1 MSRERTVE
9 QVTSTLDGWTPS
21 SAAERKSIREQLER
35 VLASQRFGRSKRCAT
50 LFRFIVNHALEGD
63 VERLKER
70 TLGVEVFGRHPD
82 YDTNADPVV
91 RMTAG
96 EIRKR
101 IAQYYHEPGHDH
113 EIRIDLPS
121 GSYLPEFRLPI
132 GVAAPPVDAAKPGRK
147 LIAFTSVIIVAA
159 LAAALAFWQK
169 PWERQS
175 GVEAFWQPL
184 TSSGVPV
191 RICVGPPDRRRTDVA
206 LNASGGGGDPATP
219 EKAPTVLE
227 LLRLEVVALAD
238 ATTLSRVSALL
249 GAHGRSVRVQ
259 SVGSTTLADLQAG
272 PAVLIGAFNND
283 WTMRV
288 TSQWRFGFEAN
299 WNDNSFRIVDRSR
312 PEQKSW
318 HTDMNLPYV
327 KLTRD
332 YGLVARC
339 VNPFGE
345 RAVVVAAG
353 IGQYGTLAAGEFL
366 TDPKYMDD
374 LIARLPAGWR
384 HKNIEAVITARVVD
398 GNCGPPQV
406 IATYVW

>member
-1 MSRERTVE
+1 MSPEKTVE
-9 QVTSTLDGWTPS
+9 QFTSTLDGWTPS
-21 SAAERKSIREQLER
+21 SSAERRAVHEQLER

-50 LFRFIVNHALEGD
+50 LLRFIVNHALEGD
-63 VERLKER
+63 VEHLKER
-70 TLGVEVFGRHPD
+70 TLGVEVFGRDPD

-101 IAQYYHEPGHDH
+101 IAQYYHEPGHDQ
-113 EIRIDLPS
+113 EVRIDLPS
-121 GSYLPEFRLPI
+121 GSYLPEFRPPI
-132 GVAAPPVDAAKPGRK
+132 GVTAPPLVPPRPKRKHLTFTAA
-147 LIAFTSVIIVAA
+147 IVIAA
-159 LAAALAFWQK
+159 LATGLAFWQK

-175 GVEAFWQPL
+175 SVEAFWQPL
-184 TSSGVPV
+184 TSSGLPV
-191 RICVGPPDRRRTDVA
+191 RICVGPADRRRPDVA
-206 LNASGGGGDPATP
+206 VNASGGGADPATP

-238 ATTLSRVSALL
+238 ATTLSRASALL
-249 GAHGRSVRVQ
+249 GAHGRSIRVQ
-259 SVGSTTLADLQAG
+259 SVDSTTLADLQAS

-288 TSQWRFGFEAN
+288 TSQWRFGFEADWKSN
-299 WNDNSFRIVDRSR
+299 CFRIIDRSH
-312 PEQKSW
+312 PEQRSW
-318 HTDMNLPYV
+318 RTDMNLPYV

-332 YGLVARC
+332 YAIVARC
-339 VNPFGE
+339 LNPFGE
-345 RAVVVAAG
+345 RVVVVAAG

-366 TDPKYMDD
+366 TGAKYMDD

-384 HKNIEAVITARVVD
+384 HKNVEAVITTRVVD

-406 IATYVW
+406 VATYVW